1 MAVRQW
7 RQSDWPVSPFLAI
20 PDPATANQNR
30 LANGCELRKHPS
42 LTKIYCLDET
52 LLAGFGYTLDQSGSG
67 SRVKFEHG
75 QYASIYMHKPHPSP
89 VLKPYQIDVVIDT
102 LRQEGLL

>member
-1 MAVRQW
+1 MGKHEKLLVKLKSCPKDFTFQE
-7 RQSDWPVSPFLAI
+7 
-20 PDPATANQNR
+20 AT
-30 LANGCELRKHPS
+30 
-42 LTKIYCLDET
+42 T
-52 LLAGFGYTLDQSGSG
+52 LLVGFGYTLNQSGSG

-75 QYASIYMHKPHPSP
+75 QYASIYIHKPHPSL

>member
-1 MAVRQW
+1 MGKHEKL
-7 RQSDWPVSPFLAI
+7 LA
-20 PDPATANQNR
+20 R
-30 LANGCELRKHPS
+30 LISRPKDFTFQEV
-42 LTKIYCLDET
+42 TT
-52 LLAGFGYTLDQSGSG
+52 LLVGFGYTLDQSGSG